1 MAIVTGSTISYGV
14 GSAGGNREDIENE
27 IWELDPTD
35 FYALTNFEKVSGSAV
50 FHEWLLDTVVGVTA
64 NRQLE
69 GDSEAYVSIVSPT
82 RVGNYHQ
89 ISRKSFLVSRT
100 QEKIAKAGRKSE
112 GARQMVKQMRELKND
127 MEYALVRNQASSA
140 GGATTARSSAGME
153 SWIATNEVLG
163 TTTSTATTA
172 GFAAGVV
179 AAPTDAATT
188 TELAALT
195 IGTLKSAL
203 QGAWSSGG
211 HASVIL
217 TSSTQKEVIDG
228 LTSIATRNVELS
240 RTQQAVIHG
249 ASNLIVTSYGT
260 HKVVLHRHVR
270 TSVVLCV
277 DPEFWSISFLDRP
290 TVQQMAKTSDGNKY
304 MMITEFCLVSRN
316 QAASGKVV
324 SLS

>member
-1 MAIVTGSTISYGV
+1 MTIVTGSTISYGV
-14 GSAGGNREDIENE
+14 AAAGGNREDIENE

-50 FHEWLLDTVVGVTA
+50 YHEWLLDTVVGVTA

-127 MEYALVRNQASSA
+127 MEYALVRNQPSSE
-140 GGATTARSSAGME
+140 GGAATARSSAGME
-153 SWIATNEVLG
+153 SWIATNEVLS
-163 TTTSTATTA
+163 TTTAGATTA

-179 AAPTDAATT
+179 AAPTDGTT
-188 TELAALT
+188 TGALT
-195 IGTLKSAL
+195 IGTLKTAL

-217 TSSTQKEVIDG
+217 TSSTQKEVIDS

-277 DPEFWSISFLDRP
+277 DPEYWSISFLDRP
-290 TVQQMAKTSDGNKY
+290 TVQQMAKTADGNKY

-316 QAASGKVV
+316 QAASAKVV
-324 SLS
+324 ALS